1 MLLGADPTI
10 REMTSVARPVR
21 GGRDMLRTAIAIAA
35 LTAGAGGAFAQDVA
49 LGKEMFEFRC
59 TSCHAVGDE
68 AAKNGP
74 SLNNLIGRPA
84 ASLDGFEY
92 SDAMVEAGQGGVIW
106 DIETLTKFITKPR
119 SVVNGS
125 NMAFTGLREPDDVA
139 NVIAYLATFSPPPA
153 Q

>member
-1 MLLGADPTI
+1 
-10 REMTSVARPVR
+10 
-21 GGRDMLRTAIAIAA
+21 MLRTAIAIAA
-35 LTAGAGGAFAQDVA
+35 IMVSTGGALAQGDVA
-49 LGKEMFEFRC
+49 LGKEMFDFRC

-74 SLNNLIGRPA
+74 SLNNVIGRPA

-92 SDAMVEAGQGGVIW
+92 SDAMGEAGQAGVVW

-125 NMAFTGLREPDDVA
+125 NMAFTGLRNPDDVA